1 MPDRIVTR
9 APWIVGAALLLAGG
23 CESAE
28 PALGENG
35 PPEETDTHAY
45 AVNELVTG
53 LEHPWGMAFLP
64 GGDILVTE
72 RPGRIRLIRDGV
84 LRPEAVAGA
93 PPAQASGQGG
103 MLDIVVHPDFASN
116 RLVYVSYSKAVAGGR
131 TTAAARA
138 RWENDRLEGLEDIFV
153 ADAVGTAGQH
163 FGSRLAFDGEGYLY
177 ITVGDRG
184 AMDRAQDRSDH
195 AGTTLRLHDDGRVP
209 GDNPFAGEEGVRP
222 EIYTYGNRNAQ
233 GMAIHP
239 GTGEVWQNEHGPRGG
254 DEINRMEAGGNYGW
268 PLVRFGTHYDGR
280 PIPDPEPGDGMIA
293 PLVDWTPA
301 IAPSGMAFYTGDR
314 FPRWHGHVFSGALV
328 GRHLRRVAF
337 DGTEP
342 VEEERLLEDYG
353 ARIRDVRDGPD
364 GYLYFL
370 TDSPA
375 GVLARLEPADD

>member
-23 CESAE
+23 CETAE
-28 PALGENG
+28 PALGEND
-35 PPEETDTHAY
+35 PPAEGGTHTY
-45 AVNELVTG
+45 TVNELVTG
-53 LEHPWGMAFLP
+53 LEHPWAMAFLP

-93 PPAQASGQGG
+93 PAAQAGGQGG
-103 MLDIVVHPDFASN
+103 MLDLVVHPDFASN
-116 RLVYVSYSKAVAGGR
+116 RLVYVSYSRAVSGGR
-131 TTAAARA
+131 TTAVARA

-153 ADAVGTAGQH
+153 ADAASTAGQH

-280 PIPDPEPGDGMIA
+280 PIQDPEPGDGMIA

-314 FPRWHGHVFSGALV
+314 FPRWRGHVFSGALV
-328 GRHLRRVAF
+328 GQHLRRVAF